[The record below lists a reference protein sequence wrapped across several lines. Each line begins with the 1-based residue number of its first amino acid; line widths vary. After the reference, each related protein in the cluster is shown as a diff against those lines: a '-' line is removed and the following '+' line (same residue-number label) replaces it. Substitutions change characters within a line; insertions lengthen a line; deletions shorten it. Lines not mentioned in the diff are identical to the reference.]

1 MADFIFRKSFQCT
14 KRKTLRNYTSRQ
26 EPQEPTLSSQIVFR
40 SIDLISLHINREFDL
55 QDEGPKSTVLEPFW
69 FFSPVTLQRSVPHPV
84 SSFMIMGVWYE
95 KAVYTVWF
103 RMCNFGNSEL
113 RLQCTTTKLVKVQR
127 EFFFSLQKK
136 TNFFQIF
143 FFLFIYMHGN
153 LMMISRAALKSR
165 FFLPFFLQIHSLFH
179 LAL

>member
-14 KRKTLRNYTSRQ
+14 KWKTLRNYTSRR
-26 EPQEPTLSSQIVFR
+26 ELQEPTLSSQIVFR

-55 QDEGPKSTVLEPFW
+55 QDEGPKSTVLDPFW

-103 RMCNFGNSEL
+103 RMCNIGNSEL
-113 RLQCTTTKLVKVQR
+113 RVQYSVRLYFRCLLLTVSCQPHVPQSPQHWQLDATK
-127 EFFFSLQKK
+127 FSVPQWCL
-136 TNFFQIF
+136 
-143 FFLFIYMHGN
+143 LD
-153 LMMISRAALKSR
+153 LK
-165 FFLPFFLQIHSLFH
+165 LHQMV
-179 LAL
+179 